1 MTLYV
6 GFANGGL
13 IAPLWFSP
21 TDPAGSE
28 QRLLTETACWYLG
41 EILRSAPVPQ
51 NVVGPASV
59 ARPRVI
65 AHKTGT
71 SYGFR
76 DAWALGYDADYTVG
90 VWVGRPDGCPS
101 PGYYGRNTAAPLLF
115 RVLGLL
121 PEPAGQPVAPPPDAV
136 LRVQREQ
143 LSERLRYFR
152 TRPARE
158 TVNAPPL
165 TLTFPLAGSTVEL
178 PERNVVCLLYTSRCV

>member
-1 MTLYV
+1 MTLEELVTLYV

-21 TDPAGSE
+21 ADPVGLE

-90 VWVGRPDGCPS
+90 V
-101 PGYYGRNTAAPLLF
+101 
-115 RVLGLL
+115 
-121 PEPAGQPVAPPPDAV
+121 
-136 LRVQREQ
+136 
-143 LSERLRYFR
+143 LSLIHI
-152 TRPARE
+152 
-158 TVNAPPL
+158 
-165 TLTFPLAGSTVEL
+165 
-178 PERNVVCLLYTSRCV
+178 